1 MRDDDLQTAII
12 YLLSCD
18 LYLAEKPLALAPL
31 SLKNKHLLMM
41 LPSNLVCFYNVLN
54 CCNFEMLYRFCSLL
68 LGSLFQRSKHN
79 NIIQVAVVE

>member
-1 MRDDDLQTAII
+1 MRDNDLQTAII

-41 LPSNLVCFYNVLN
+41 LPFNLALFLQ
-54 CCNFEMLYRFCSLL
+54 CS
-68 LGSLFQRSKHN
+68 
-79 NIIQVAVVE
+79 